1 MARITVEGCLDK
13 VESRFELILLASGRA
28 RQLSTTSREPMV
40 EWEDDKPTIVA
51 LREIEE
57 GLITKEILD
66 KTLEEDVLLDEF
78 SIDRE
83 KPPHAHREKR
93 NSCCI
98 GVRTREQHSLWCQS
112 RSK

>member
-13 VESRFELILLASGRA
+13 VSSRFELILLASGRA
-28 RQLSTTSREPMV
+28 RQLSTTSREPLV
-40 EWEDDKPTIVA
+40 EWEDDKSTIVA

-78 SIDRE
+78 ALDRH
-83 KPPHAHREKR
+83 KPQEDL
-93 NSCCI
+93 I
-98 GVRTREQHSLWCQS
+98 G
-112 RSK
+112 

>member
-13 VESRFELILLASGRA
+13 VQSRFELILLAAGRA

-40 EWEDDKPTIVA
+40 EWEDDKSTIVA

-78 SIDRE
+78 AIDRD
-83 KPPHAHREKR
+83 KPQDEI
-93 NSCCI
+93 I
-98 GVRTREQHSLWCQS
+98 G
-112 RSK
+112 